1 MTAKNYRLP
10 VAISA
15 MILSAAFFAIV
26 PLSATAKDGRIRLQI
41 VKAGLVIGVGGG
53 SGTLSFKGKNYPLS
67 IGGLSVGATIG
78 GSVANLTG
86 TVRNLKRPS
95 DIIGQYSAIG
105 GGGAV
110 IAGVAAVE
118 LQNSRGVVIRVS
130 GPQVGLEFSVDLG
143 GLTINLQ

>member
-1 MTAKNYRLP
+1 MSPKNFSLP

-15 MILSAAFFAIV
+15 MILSATLLVIA
-26 PLSATAKDGRIRLQI
+26 PLSATAEDGRIRLQI

-95 DIIGQYSAIG
+95 DITGQYSAVG

>member
-1 MTAKNYRLP
+1 MTAKNFRIQ

-15 MILSAAFFAIV
+15 MILSATLLMIA
-26 PLSATAKDGRIRLQI
+26 PLSATADDGRIRLQL
-41 VKAGLVIGVGGG
+41 VKAGLVVGVGGG
-53 SGTLSFKGKNYPLS
+53 SGTLFFKGKNYPIS

-86 TVRNLKRPS
+86 TVRNLTRPS
-95 DIIGQYSAIG
+95 DIIGQYSAVG

-118 LQNSRGVVIRVS
+118 LQNSRGVIIRVS

-143 GLTINLQ
+143 GLTISLQ

>member
-1 MTAKNYRLP
+1 MTAKNYRFL

-15 MILSAAFFAIV
+15 VILSATFFAIV
-26 PLSATAKDGRIRLQI
+26 PHSANAEDGRIRLQI
-41 VKAGLVIGVGGG
+41 VKVGLVIGVGGG
-53 SGTLSFKGKNYPLS
+53 SGTLSFRGKNYPLS